1 MNSPEH
7 ETVADIALL
16 RRDEGLSRHLVRG
29 VLS

>member
-16 RRDEGLSRHLVRG
+16 RRDEGAVTHLVRG